1 MLRQLNVIEQC
12 REYKVGLWS
21 CPHFLF
27 LIMGVVIIM
36 AMLGTYLIAQ
46 RYAEPE
52 VSALIVLIITTVLFV
67 IGNAIIKSFE
77 HIASAS
83 RAKAEFISIIS
94 HQLRSPLTA
103 MKWQLEM
110 LLKTTTLSERPR
122 GYLEGIDDA
131 NEKMIRLVNDLLEVN
146 RIEDGRLT
154 LRPTAHSLVETTREV
169 IAAHREFAK
178 ASNVVM
184 TLHARDD
191 IPSIYAD
198 QTRMRWVVEN
208 LVDNAIRYSEAP
220 GAAAIT
226 IQRIGNKIR
235 WSIANTGVGIS
246 KEEAKYIFT
255 KFFRASTSLKL
266 RTEGSGLGLFIAKSI
281 VEASGGRVGFVSAP
295 TTLAGQAKP
304 IKETTFWF
312 TAPIKNNYQHK

>member
-1 MLRQLNVIEQC
+1 MLRQLNVVEQC

-27 LIMGVVIIM
+27 LIMGVVIIA

-52 VSALIVLIITTVLFV
+52 VSALIVLTITAILFI

-77 HIASAS
+77 HIANAS
-83 RAKAEFISIIS
+83 HAKAEFVSIIS

-110 LLKTTTLSERPR
+110 LLKTASLPERPR

-146 RIEDGRLT
+146 RIEDDRLT
-154 LRPTAHSLVETTREV
+154 LRPTAHSLVKTTKEV
-169 IAAHREFAK
+169 ITTHQEFAK
-178 ASNVVM
+178 ASNVTI
-184 TLHARDD
+184 TLDVRGA
-191 IPSIYAD
+191 IASLYAD
-198 QTRMRWVVEN
+198 ETRMRWVVEN
-208 LVDNAIRYSEAP
+208 LVDNAIRYSDAP
-220 GAAAIT
+220 GTVAIT
-226 IQRIGNKIR
+226 IREIGNRIR
-235 WSIANTGVGIS
+235 WSVTNTGVGIN
-246 KEEAKYIFT
+246 KEETRHIFT

-281 VEASGGRVGFVSAP
+281 VEASGGAIGFVSLPALP
-295 TTLAGQAKP
+295 AKQGEAN
-304 IKETTFWF
+304 KETTFWF
-312 TAPIKNNYQHK
+312 TVPIKNNLSA